1 VCALEYRHFSSII
14 DYLATSGLARIA
26 AAQEDRLRLKDKVA
40 LVTGASRGIGRG
52 IAEVFAEEGAHVGV
66 NYTANSKAADDVAA
80 WVRSK
85 GRRAI
90 SVKADVANRAEVE
103 AMVDRV
109 WDELGPIDILVNN
122 AGIETIVPFLDLTDE
137 QWTRL
142 TDVNLRGNWLCSQVY
157 CRRAVADKR
166 KGSIVNIGSI
176 QAAKVLPG
184 RTHYAPTKL
193 GLEALTRNM
202 SAEMTPLGI
211 RVNCVHPGLIETDM
225 TDWVMKSPDILPV
238 VLSQISLGRAGQ
250 PREVGAVVAFFAS
263 DEASYL
269 TGQSVHVDGGWQGK

>member
-1 VCALEYRHFSSII
+1 V
-14 DYLATSGLARIA
+14 
-26 AAQEDRLRLKDKVA
+26 RLKNKVA
-40 LVTGASRGIGRG
+40 LVTGGSRGIGRG
-52 IAEVFAEEGAHVGV
+52 IAEIFAEEGA
-66 NYTANSKAADDVAA
+66 DVAVNFVGSA
-80 WVRSK
+80 DKAEDVAKYVRSK
-85 GRRAI
+85 GRKAI
-90 SVKADVANRAEVE
+90 TVQADVAKRTDVE
-103 AMVDRV
+103 PMIDKV
-109 WDELGPIDILVNN
+109 WKELGPIDILVNN
-122 AGIETIVPFLDLTDE
+122 AGIETIVPFLELTDE

-142 TDVNLRGNWLCSQVY
+142 VDVNLRGNWLCSQVL
-157 CRRAVADKR
+157 CKRLVAEQR

-225 TDWVMKSPDILPV
+225 TDWVMKSPDILPL
-238 VLSQISLGRAGQ
+238 VLQQISLGRAGQ
-250 PREVGAVVAFFAS
+250 PREVGSVVAFFAS

>member
-1 VCALEYRHFSSII
+1 
-14 DYLATSGLARIA
+14 
-26 AAQEDRLRLKDKVA
+26 LRLKDKVA
-40 LVTGASRGIGRG
+40 LITGASRGIGRG
-52 IAEVFAEEGAHVGV
+52 IAEIFAEEGAHVGV
-66 NYTANSKAADDVAA
+66 NYTANAKAADDVAA
-80 WVRSK
+80 WVRDK
-85 GRRAI
+85 GQRAV
-90 SVKADVANRAEVE
+90 SVKADVANRTEVE
-103 AMVDRV
+103 AMVERV

-122 AGIETIVPFLDLTDE
+122 AGIETIVPFLELTDE

-157 CRRAVADKR
+157 CRRAVAEQR

-225 TDWVMKSPDILPV
+225 TDWVMKSPDILPM
-238 VLSQISLGRAGQ
+238 VLAQISLGRAGQ
-250 PREVGAVVAFFAS
+250 PREVGSVVAFFAS

-269 TGQSVHVDGGWQGK
+269 TGQSVHVDGGWEGK

>member
-1 VCALEYRHFSSII
+1 
-14 DYLATSGLARIA
+14 
-26 AAQEDRLRLKDKVA
+26 VA
-40 LVTGASRGIGRG
+40 LITGASRGIGRG
-52 IAEVFAEEGAHVGV
+52 IAEVFADEGADVAV
-66 NYTANSKAADDVAA
+66 NYVGNAAAADAVAETI
-80 WVRSK
+80 RSS

-90 SVKADVANRAEVE
+90 TVQGDVSKRDDVE
-103 AMVDRV
+103 AMVEAT
-109 WDELGPIDILVNN
+109 WKELGPIDILVNN
-122 AGIETIVPFLDLTDE
+122 AGIETIVPFLELTDD

-142 TDVNLRGNWLCSQVY
+142 TDVNLRGNWLCSQVV
-157 CRRAVADKR
+157 CRRLVAEGR

-225 TDWVMKSPDILPV
+225 TDWVMKSPDILPI

-250 PREVGAVVAFFAS
+250 PREVGHVVAFFAS
-263 DEASYL
+263 DEAGYL
-269 TGQSVHVDGGWQGK
+269 TGQSVHVDGGWAGK